1 MKKQSNLS
9 RLLEYAGRYKIL
21 TYLSWVLSAAGALL
35 ALVPFWYIWRILR
48 EVIEVAPQYENA
60 VHVTH
65 YGWMA
70 VVFAVAAVLVYITG
84 LMCSHLAAF
93 RIATNLRLAMTNHI
107 ATLPLGAIEQFGS
120 GKLRRTI
127 SETAGATETYLAH
140 QLPDKAKAM
149 ATIAGLLALLLI
161 FD

>member
-9 RLLEYAGRYKIL
+9 RLLAYAGSYKIL

-35 ALVPFWYIWRILR
+35 ALVPFWYIWRILG

-70 VVFAVAAVLVYITG
+70 VVFAVAAVLVYIAG

-93 RIATNLRLAMTNHI
+93 RIATNLRLAMTKHI

-120 GKLRRTI
+120 GA
-127 SETAGATETYLAH
+127 SGAAADL
-140 QLPDKAKAM
+140 
-149 ATIAGLLALLLI
+149 
-161 FD
+161 